1 MVPIAK
7 MMLVMQDAKYK
18 IMKITETKITDAQ
31 LDIVT
36 EVIVSEDAKINLDAE
51 DVRKIVT
58 GRTGVMYEAQ
68 QEGKER
74 AEFMTGV
81 FEALAAKP
89 QVKGCTH
96 MLISL
101 EEDQNDKLS
110 MMDMMAV
117 NDFVGSLG
125 EGIELL
131 WGVKPSTSAPGMA
144 IRVVCMK

>member
-1 MVPIAK
+1 
-7 MMLVMQDAKYK
+7 
-18 IMKITETKITDAQ
+18 MKIKETKITDAQ
-31 LDIVT
+31 LDMVT

-51 DVRKIVT
+51 DVRKIVE

-68 QEGKER
+68 QEGEER
-74 AEFMTGV
+74 AQFMTGV
-81 FEALAAKP
+81 FETLAAMP
-89 QVKGCTH
+89 QVKDSTR

-117 NDFVGSLG
+117 NDFVGSFG

-131 WGVKPSTSAPGMA
+131 WGVKPSKSASGMT

>member
-1 MVPIAK
+1 M
-7 MMLVMQDAKYK
+7 
-18 IMKITETKITDAQ
+18 IMNIKETKITEAQ
-31 LDIVT
+31 LDMVT

-51 DVRKIVT
+51 DVRKIVG

-68 QEGKER
+68 QEGEER
-74 AEFMTGV
+74 AEFMKEFFDAVASNT
-81 FEALAAKP
+81 

-117 NDFVGSLG
+117 NDFLGSLG

-131 WGVKPSTSAPGMA
+131 WGVKPSKSASGMV
-144 IRVVCMK
+144 IRVVCMQ